1 MNLKSWIFMNDVCC
15 AQGDPA
21 SVLASQIQ
29 SLVANPEMVS
39 LKPDRSPLF
48 QIAAHLDISGLPELP
63 GPQTVAIT
71 EKIFARIREEALKA
85 HAKRY
90 SNRPMTPKG
99 QTYTK

>member
-1 MNLKSWIFMNDVCC
+1 MNDVSC
-15 AQGDPA
+15 AQSDPA
-21 SVLASQIQ
+21 SVLATRIQ
-29 SLVANPEMVS
+29 SLVANPGVVS
-39 LKPDRSPLF
+39 IRPDRSPLF
-48 QIAAHLDISGLPELP
+48 QIAAHLDVSGLPELP

-85 HAKRY
+85 HAKRD